1 MKQPLQNIKV
11 LDLSRVYAAPAG
23 SMILGDLGA
32 EVIRIEHPKGLDSM
46 RDWGPFINGQS
57 TYYLCANRNKRSI
70 TLDLKTEEG
79 KEQLK
84 TLIKD
89 ADILLEN
96 FKTGDMKRMGLHY
109 EELKKINPRLI
120 HCAVTGFGQTGP
132 LAHEPGFDP
141 VIQAMSGLMDVTG
154 HPDGEP
160 TKVGVPIAD
169 ILTSLYVVIG
179 VLSALRMRDFTG
191 EGQFIDLSLLDVQI
205 SSLANVASAYINSG
219 FISKRLGNLH
229 NNVAPYQVFNC
240 LDGPLMICAG
250 TNDQFRKLCTLL
262 GHDEW
267 ADDERFLT
275 NSSRKK
281 HETILSQ
288 MISEITITKKR
299 DEWIDL
305 LHQYKIPCGKVHSIA
320 EALEQPQVRARDLI
334 GEIEHPEYGKI
345 KFVKNPLQFSNLNI
359 QYKLAPPLLGE
370 HSNEHQEQ
378 KIQ

>member
-1 MKQPLQNIKV
+1 
-11 LDLSRVYAAPAG
+11 
-23 SMILGDLGA
+23 
-32 EVIRIEHPKGLDSM
+32 
-46 RDWGPFINGQS
+46 
-57 TYYLCANRNKRSI
+57 
-70 TLDLKTEEG
+70 
-79 KEQLK
+79 
-84 TLIKD
+84 
-89 ADILLEN
+89 
-96 FKTGDMKRMGLHY
+96 
-109 EELKKINPRLI
+109 
-120 HCAVTGFGQTGP
+120 
-132 LAHEPGFDP
+132 
-141 VIQAMSGLMDVTG
+141 
-154 HPDGEP
+154 
-160 TKVGVPIAD
+160 
-169 ILTSLYVVIG
+169 
-179 VLSALRMRDFTG
+179 MRDFTG

-267 ADDERFLT
+267 AEDERFLT
-275 NSSRKK
+275 NSLRKK

-378 KIQ
+378 KIQK